1 MTSDSQRY
9 DAARDLLHLHLDP
22 VRRLLQTLLLDI
34 LPLNLLLQLLVPLLL
49 RHHGRTVL
57 LLLAPNRQSSPLDRL
72 KCAAATIGHLDIIL
86 DGTYLLR
93 KRVLHIKMDSV
104 NHLFVLEQT
113 QSIQHFVGEHDEV
126 DRRTKLL
133 PEASGGRLKQI

>member
-22 VRRLLQTLLLDI
+22 VRRLLQTLLL
-34 LPLNLLLQLLVPLLL
+34 
-49 RHHGRTVL
+49 
-57 LLLAPNRQSSPLDRL
+57 LAPNRQSSPLDRL
-72 KCAAATIGHLDIIL
+72 KCAAATLGHLDIIL
-86 DGTYLLR
+86 DGMYLLR

-104 NHLFVLEQT
+104 NHLFVLKRT

-126 DRRTKLL
+126 DRRTKLF